1 MNADTRMGH
10 TSLEGASHNYAN
22 EPITLADHSEVLW
35 FILNDVRFCT
45 MAKFWQKKVDKYE
58 LKPQAM
64 YGLDL
69 NDKSED

>member
-35 FILNDVRFCT
+35 FILKDMRFCT
-45 MAKFWQKKVDKYE
+45 MAKFWQKKKSINMNLS
-58 LKPQAM
+58 LKQCTA
-64 YGLDL
+64 
-69 NDKSED
+69 